1 MALSAATWPAWK
13 GGGCHLAAT
22 PPIPK
27 QAGGPSPEPPL
38 GAGDLRPQVSPLPR
52 PSSVPSVVS
61 DPSAL
66 GEPGLLPNKVAIY
79 ELLGR

>member
-13 GGGCHLAAT
+13 EGGCHLAAT
-22 PPIPK
+22 PIPK
-27 QAGGPSPEPPL
+27 QAGGPSPERPL
-38 GAGDLRPQVSPLPR
+38 EDGDLRPQASPLPC

-61 DPSAL
+61 DPSAP

-79 ELLGR
+79 KLLGR